1 MAWYAFT
8 PAGNPRNPCDPNSY
22 TLIGIIPPSCPN
34 PNNRLCA
41 IQAFDNMGQPIFTL
55 ALQCEIAIALQNRTD
70 TVNVLMKP

>member
-1 MAWYAFT
+1 MPWYAFT
-8 PAGNPRNPCDPNSY
+8 PAGNPRNPCDPNNY

-34 PNNRLCA
+34 PNNWLCA
-41 IQAFDNMGQPIFTL
+41 VQAFDNMGQPIFTL